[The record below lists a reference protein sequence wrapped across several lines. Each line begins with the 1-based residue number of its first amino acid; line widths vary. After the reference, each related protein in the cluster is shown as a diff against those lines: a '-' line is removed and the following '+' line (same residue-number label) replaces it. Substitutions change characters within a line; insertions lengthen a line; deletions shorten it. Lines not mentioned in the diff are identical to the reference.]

1 MSAGAVSK
9 LVAEL
14 LVAIQALSSYSVP
27 AEAPRVEFVT
37 HQHLQQE
44 ACGRPCE
51 VYGWFPPGETIYID
65 DRLDP
70 AKDVVARS
78 ILLHELVHFLQ
89 QEAGT
94 FPPGGSCE
102 TWLDREWEAY
112 DIQIRWLA
120 AQSASPKSWA
130 RLGLRRQRMN
140 CRGAGRRG
148 EPSPPIQPERG

>member
-1 MSAGAVSK
+1 MSAGTVSK

-14 LVAIQALSSYSVP
+14 LVAIQALSGYGAPS
-27 AEAPRVEFVT
+27 EAPRVEFVS
-37 HQHLQQE
+37 HQRLQQQV
-44 ACGRPCE
+44 CGRPCK
-51 VYGWFPPGETIYID
+51 VYGWFPPGQTIFID

-78 ILLHELVHFLQ
+78 ILLHELVHYLQ

-94 FPPGGSCE
+94 FPPGGGCE

-120 AQSASPKSWA
+120 AQSAAPRSWA

-140 CRGAGRRG
+140 CRGAVRPGDAATAT
-148 EPSPPIQPERG
+148 QPERR

>member
-1 MSAGAVSK
+1 MPAGAVSK

-14 LVAIQALSSYSVP
+14 LVAIQALSGYGAP
-27 AEAPRVEFVT
+27 AAAARVEFVP
-37 HQHLQQE
+37 HERLEQE

-51 VYGWFPPGETIYID
+51 IYGWFPPGRTVYLD

-70 AKDVVARS
+70 LADPAARS

-94 FPPGGSCE
+94 FPPPGDCQ
-102 TWLDREWEAY
+102 TWLDREWQAY

-120 AQSASPKSWA
+120 AQPASAASWA
-130 RLGLRRQRMN
+130 RLGLHRQRIA
-140 CRGAGRRG
+140 CRGTA
-148 EPSPPIQPERG
+148 PPPGHE